1 MGWEPAVRTLI
12 VGAGIAG
19 LSTALR
25 LRQLGW
31 PATVVEAASA
41 PRGGGY
47 MIDFLGLG
55 VAAADRLGLRR
66 GLEEIH
72 APVARLV
79 FVDEAGAT
87 RYAVGYPALRRRLFA
102 GRHYNF
108 LRGDLEHLLYDAA
121 VAAGVEVL
129 FGRRVVAVA
138 SAGGPDQPVAVSYD
152 NGAEDEW
159 DVVLGADG
167 IHSRVRSSVLRP
179 GEWATRDLGHAVW
192 AWIIDGLVSGVPS
205 TDFTTL
211 TVPGR
216 MVAAYPAGTE
226 RTATFFLLRSGA
238 HGGEPPEELPAL
250 LGALF
255 GDLGW
260 RVPQLLASLPAAVD
274 FYSDRTVQVHARTW
288 HRGRVGLVG
297 DACWC
302 VSLLAGQGASL
313 AMAGGVI
320 AAEEL
325 AASPN
330 DVSAALDRYR
340 TRLQPITAPLAASG
354 ARTATWFVPEQ
365 RWRMGVRDLA
375 MRARR
380 RPVVGS
386 VLGHRLGFIR
396 TAA

>member
-1 MGWEPAVRTLI
+1 VRTLI

-25 LRQLGW
+25 LRQLGL
-31 PATVVEAASA
+31 PATVVEAAPA

-55 VAAADRLGLRR
+55 VAAADRLGLRP
-66 GLEEIH
+66 GLEAIH

-79 FVDEAGAT
+79 FLDAAGAT

-108 LRGDLEHLLYDAA
+108 LRGDLERLLHDAA
-121 VAAGVEVL
+121 VAAEVEIRY
-129 FGRRVVAVA
+129 GHRVVTVA
-138 SAGGPDQPVAVSYD
+138 PADRPDQPVAVRYAI
-152 NGAEDEW
+152 GAEEEW

-167 IHSRVRSSVLRP
+167 VHSPVRAAGLRP
-179 GEWATRDLGHAVW
+179 DEWATRDLGHAVW
-192 AWIIDGLVSGVPS
+192 TWIVDGHVPGVPA

-211 TVPGR
+211 TAPGR
-216 MVAAYPAGTE
+216 MVAAYPAGTD
-226 RTATFFLLRSGA
+226 RTATFFLSRSDL
-238 HGGEPPEELPAL
+238 HGGEPAAELPTV

-260 RVPQLLASLPAAVD
+260 RVPELLATLPAAVD
-274 FYSDRTVQVHARTW
+274 SYTDRTVQVHASTW

-313 AMAGGVI
+313 AMAGGAI

-325 AASPN
+325 AASPH
-330 DVSAALDRYR
+330 DVPAALDRYW
-340 TRLQPITAPLAASG
+340 TRLQPTTARLAASG
-354 ARTATWFVPEQ
+354 ARTAARFVPEQ
-365 RWRMGVRDLA
+365 RWRIAVRDLA
-375 MRARR
+375 MRAGAW
-380 RPVVGS
+380 PVLGP

-396 TAA
+396 AAA